1 MVCHSKASLTN
12 GPPANLF
19 CKDDAKI
26 KIFDSVSGKQDKEL
40 CFHLTDTPLEDEP
53 CSEVTET
60 TRVLKEKY

>member
-1 MVCHSKASLTN
+1 MVHQLI
-12 GPPANLF
+12 
-19 CKDDAKI
+19 DDAKI
-26 KIFDSVSGKQDKEL
+26 KIFESVSGKQDKEL